1 MFALLKYE
9 RGTIRIEGDVH
20 IPFAKWD
27 GRSNC
32 YRALAYKYRD
42 IVDYLKSS
50 GVEFEDHVIDNVIP
64 CPYFEAEIELRDYQA
79 EAVKRWMVDKRG
91 VVVLPTGAGKT
102 YIALDVIRRLSVSTL
117 VVVPTLALVDQWK
130 DKLSILFGNLYVGE
144 FTGRRKDIKPIT
156 VTTYDSAYINAEIL
170 GDKFLMIVFDEV
182 HHLPA
187 ESYRQIA
194 EMSIAP
200 YRLGLT
206 AIYEREDGLHIL
218 LPDLVGGIVYEL
230 KPKDLAGKHLAN
242 YVVERIKVP
251 LTEKEKEL
259 YDLRAKKFR
268 DYIASRKIRLKDIED
283 FRQLVMM
290 TGIDREAYEALR
302 SWEEARK
309 IAFNSKNKLKVL
321 KELLEKHKG
330 DKIIIFTRYNDLVY
344 TISKIFLIPAI
355 THKTD
360 AKERKYI
367 LDGFKTGKFK
377 AIVSSQVLDE
387 GIDVPDANV
396 GIIVSGTG
404 SSREFIQR
412 LGRILRPA
420 EGKDVA
426 ILYELISK
434 DTGEVKV
441 SRRRR
446 KAEI

>member
-1 MFALLKYE
+1 MFAVLKYE
-9 RGTIRIEGDVH
+9 RGTIRIEGNVH
-20 IPFAKWD
+20 IPLAKWD
-27 GRSNC
+27 DRLRC

-42 IVDYLKSS
+42 IVDYLKNSRID
-50 GVEFEDHVIDNVIP
+50 FEDHVQDNVIP
-64 CPYFEAEIELRDYQA
+64 CPYYFDAEIELRDYQA
-79 EAVKRWMVDKRG
+79 EAVKRWMTGKRG
-91 VVVLPTGAGKT
+91 VIVLPTGAGKT
-102 YIALDVIRRLSVSTL
+102 YVALDVIRRLSVSTL
-117 VVVPTLALVDQWK
+117 IVVPTLALVDQWK
-130 DKLSILFGNLYVGE
+130 EKLILFGEVGE
-144 FTGRRKDIKPIT
+144 FTGRRKELKPIT
-156 VTTYDSAYINAEIL
+156 VTTYDSAYVNAEFL
-170 GDKFLMIVFDEV
+170 GDKFLLLVFDEV

-187 ESYRQIA
+187 EAYRQIA

-206 AIYEREDGLHIL
+206 AVYEREDGLHAL
-218 LPDLVGGIVYEL
+218 LPDLVGGVVYEL

-259 YDLRAKKFR
+259 YDLKAKKFKE
-268 DYIASRKIRLKDIED
+268 YIVSRRLKLENVED

-290 TGIDREAYEALR
+290 TGLDREAYEALK
-302 SWEEARK
+302 SWEEARR

-344 TISKIFLIPAI
+344 SISRIFLIPAI

-367 LDGFKTGKFK
+367 LDGFKKGKFK

-396 GIIVSGTG
+396 AIIVSGTG

-412 LGRILRPA
+412 LGRILRPSK
-420 EGKDVA
+420 GKDTA

-446 KAEI
+446 VKIQ

>member
-1 MFALLKYE
+1 MFAVLKYE
-9 RGTIRIEGDVH
+9 RGTIRIEGNVH
-20 IPFAKWD
+20 IPLAKWD
-27 GRSNC
+27 DRSRC

-42 IVDYLKSS
+42 IVDYLKNSRID
-50 GVEFEDHVIDNVIP
+50 FEDHVQDNVIP
-64 CPYFEAEIELRDYQA
+64 CPYYFDAEIELRDYQA
-79 EAVKRWMVDKRG
+79 EAVKRWMTGKRG

-102 YIALDVIRRLSVSTL
+102 YVALDVIRRLSVSTL
-117 VVVPTLALVDQWK
+117 IVVPTLALVDQWK
-130 DKLSILFGNLYVGE
+130 EKLILFGEVGE
-144 FTGRRKDIKPIT
+144 FTGRRKELKPIT
-156 VTTYDSAYINAEIL
+156 VTTYDSAYVNAEFL
-170 GDKFLMIVFDEV
+170 GDKFLLLVFDEV

-187 ESYRQIA
+187 EAYRQIA

-206 AIYEREDGLHIL
+206 AVYEREDGLHAL
-218 LPDLVGGIVYEL
+218 LPDLVGGVVYEL

-259 YDLRAKKFR
+259 YDLKAKKFKE
-268 DYIASRKIRLKDIED
+268 YIVSRRLKLENVED

-290 TGIDREAYEALR
+290 TGLDREAYEALK
-302 SWEEARK
+302 SWEEARR

-344 TISKIFLIPAI
+344 SISRIFLIPAI

-367 LDGFKTGKFK
+367 LDGFKKGKFK

-396 GIIVSGTG
+396 AIIVSGTG

-412 LGRILRPA
+412 LGRILRPSK
-420 EGKDVA
+420 GKDTA

-446 KAEI
+446 VKIR

>member
-27 GRSNC
+27 SRSNC

-50 GVEFEDHVIDNVIP
+50 GVEFEDHVTDNVIP

-79 EAVKRWMVDKRG
+79 EAVERWMVDKRG
-91 VVVLPTGAGKT
+91 VVILPTGAGKT
-102 YIALDVIRRLSVSTL
+102 YIALDVMRRLSVSTL

>member
-1 MFALLKYE
+1 VFAVLKYE
-9 RGTIRIEGDVH
+9 RGTIRIEGNVH
-20 IPFAKWD
+20 VPLAKWD
-27 GRSNC
+27 DRSRC

-42 IVDYLKSS
+42 IVDYLKNSRID
-50 GVEFEDHVIDNVIP
+50 FEDHVQDNVIP
-64 CPYFEAEIELRDYQA
+64 CPYYFDAEIELRDYQA
-79 EAVKRWMVDKRG
+79 EAVKRWMTGKRG
-91 VVVLPTGAGKT
+91 VIVLPTGAGKT
-102 YIALDVIRRLSVSTL
+102 YVALDVIRRLSVSTL
-117 VVVPTLALVDQWK
+117 IVVPTLALVDQWK
-130 DKLSILFGNLYVGE
+130 EKLILFGEVGE
-144 FTGRRKDIKPIT
+144 FTGRRKELKPIT
-156 VTTYDSAYINAEIL
+156 VTTYDSAYVNAEFL
-170 GDKFLMIVFDEV
+170 GDKFLLLVFDEV

-187 ESYRQIA
+187 EAYRQIA

-206 AIYEREDGLHIL
+206 AVYEREDGLHAL
-218 LPDLVGGIVYEL
+218 LPDLVGGVVYEL

-259 YDLRAKKFR
+259 YDLKAKKFKE
-268 DYIASRKIRLKDIED
+268 YIVLRRLKLENVED

-290 TGIDREAYEALR
+290 TGLDREAYEALK
-302 SWEEARK
+302 SWEEARR

-344 TISKIFLIPAI
+344 SISRIFLIPAI

-367 LDGFKTGKFK
+367 LDGFKKGKFK

-396 GIIVSGTG
+396 AIIVSGTG

-412 LGRILRPA
+412 LGRILRPSK
-420 EGKDVA
+420 GKDTA

-446 KAEI
+446 VKIR

>member
-1 MFALLKYE
+1 MFAVLKYE
-9 RGTIRIEGDVH
+9 KGTIRIEGNVH
-20 IPFAKWD
+20 IPLAKWD
-27 GRSNC
+27 DRSRC

-42 IVDYLKSS
+42 IVDYLKNSRID
-50 GVEFEDHVIDNVIP
+50 FEDHVQDNVIP
-64 CPYFEAEIELRDYQA
+64 CPYYFDAEIELRDYQA
-79 EAVKRWMVDKRG
+79 EAVKRWMTGKRG

-102 YIALDVIRRLSVSTL
+102 YVALDVIRRLSVSTL
-117 VVVPTLALVDQWK
+117 IVVPTLALVDQWK
-130 DKLSILFGNLYVGE
+130 EKLILFGEVGE
-144 FTGRRKDIKPIT
+144 FTGRRKELKPIT
-156 VTTYDSAYINAEIL
+156 VTTYDSAYVNAEFL
-170 GDKFLMIVFDEV
+170 GDKFLLLVFDEV

-187 ESYRQIA
+187 EAYRQIA

-206 AIYEREDGLHIL
+206 AVYEREDGLHAL
-218 LPDLVGGIVYEL
+218 LPDLVGGVVYEL

-259 YDLRAKKFR
+259 YDLKAKKFKE
-268 DYIASRKIRLKDIED
+268 YIVSRRLKLENVED

-290 TGIDREAYEALR
+290 TGLDREAYEALK
-302 SWEEARK
+302 SWEEARR

-344 TISKIFLIPAI
+344 SISRIFLIPAI

-367 LDGFKTGKFK
+367 LDGFKKGKFK

-396 GIIVSGTG
+396 AIIVSGTG

-412 LGRILRPA
+412 LGRILRPSK
-420 EGKDVA
+420 GKDTA

-446 KAEI
+446 VKIR

>member
-1 MFALLKYE
+1 MFAVLKYE
-9 RGTIRIEGDVH
+9 KGTIRIEGNVH
-20 IPFAKWD
+20 IPIAKWD
-27 GRSNC
+27 DRSRC

-42 IVDYLKSS
+42 IVDYLKNSRID
-50 GVEFEDHVIDNVIP
+50 FEDHVQDNVIP
-64 CPYFEAEIELRDYQA
+64 CPYYFDAEIELRDYQA
-79 EAVKRWMVDKRG
+79 EAVKRWMTGKRG

-102 YIALDVIRRLSVSTL
+102 YVALDVIRRLSVSTL
-117 VVVPTLALVDQWK
+117 IVVPTLALVDQWK
-130 DKLSILFGNLYVGE
+130 EKLILFGDVGE
-144 FTGRRKDIKPIT
+144 FTGRRKELKPIT
-156 VTTYDSAYINAEIL
+156 VTTYDSAYVNAEFL
-170 GDKFLMIVFDEV
+170 GDKFLLLVFDEV

-187 ESYRQIA
+187 EAFRQIA

-206 AIYEREDGLHIL
+206 AVYEREDGLHAL
-218 LPDLVGGIVYEL
+218 LPDLVGGVVYEL

-259 YDLRAKKFR
+259 YDLKAKKFKE
-268 DYIASRKIRLKDIED
+268 YIVSRRLKLENVED

-290 TGIDREAYEALR
+290 TGLDREAYEALK
-302 SWEEARK
+302 SWEEARR

-344 TISKIFLIPAI
+344 SISRIFLIPAI

-367 LDGFKTGKFK
+367 LDGFKKGKFK

-396 GIIVSGTG
+396 AIIVSGTG

-412 LGRILRPA
+412 LGRILRPSK
-420 EGKDVA
+420 GKDTA
-426 ILYELISK
+426 ILYELVSK

-446 KAEI
+446 VKIR

>member
-1 MFALLKYE
+1 MFAVLKYE
-9 RGTIRIEGDVH
+9 RGTIRIEGNVH
-20 IPFAKWD
+20 IPLAKWD
-27 GRSNC
+27 DRSRC

-42 IVDYLKSS
+42 IVDYLKNSRID
-50 GVEFEDHVIDNVIP
+50 FEDHVQDNVIP
-64 CPYFEAEIELRDYQA
+64 CPYYFDAEIELRDYQA
-79 EAVKRWMVDKRG
+79 EAVKRWMTGKRG

-102 YIALDVIRRLSVSTL
+102 YVALDVIRRLSVSTL
-117 VVVPTLALVDQWK
+117 IVVPTLALVDQWK
-130 DKLSILFGNLYVGE
+130 EKLILFGDVGE
-144 FTGRRKDIKPIT
+144 FTGRRKELKPIT
-156 VTTYDSAYINAEIL
+156 VTTYDSAYVNAEFL
-170 GDKFLMIVFDEV
+170 GDKFLLLVFDEV

-187 ESYRQIA
+187 EAYRQIA

-206 AIYEREDGLHIL
+206 AVYEREDGLHAL
-218 LPDLVGGIVYEL
+218 LPDLVGGVVYEL

-259 YDLRAKKFR
+259 YDLKAKKFKE
-268 DYIASRKIRLKDIED
+268 YIVSRRLKLENVED

-290 TGIDREAYEALR
+290 TGLDREAYEALK
-302 SWEEARK
+302 SWEEARR

-344 TISKIFLIPAI
+344 SISRIFLIPAI

-367 LDGFKTGKFK
+367 LDGFKKGKFK

-396 GIIVSGTG
+396 AIIVSGTG

-412 LGRILRPA
+412 LGRILRPSK
-420 EGKDVA
+420 GKDTA

-446 KAEI
+446 VKIR

>member
-1 MFALLKYE
+1 
-9 RGTIRIEGDVH
+9 
-20 IPFAKWD
+20 
-27 GRSNC
+27 
-32 YRALAYKYRD
+32 
-42 IVDYLKSS
+42 
-50 GVEFEDHVIDNVIP
+50 
-64 CPYFEAEIELRDYQA
+64 
-79 EAVKRWMVDKRG
+79 
-91 VVVLPTGAGKT
+91 
-102 YIALDVIRRLSVSTL
+102 
-117 VVVPTLALVDQWK
+117 
-130 DKLSILFGNLYVGE
+130 
-144 FTGRRKDIKPIT
+144 
-156 VTTYDSAYINAEIL
+156 
-170 GDKFLMIVFDEV
+170 
-182 HHLPA
+182 
-187 ESYRQIA
+187 
-194 EMSIAP
+194 
-200 YRLGLT
+200 
-206 AIYEREDGLHIL
+206 
-218 LPDLVGGIVYEL
+218 LVGGVVYEL

-259 YDLRAKKFR
+259 YDLKAKKFKE
-268 DYIASRKIRLKDIED
+268 YIVSRRLKLENVED

-290 TGIDREAYEALR
+290 TGLDREAYEALK
-302 SWEEARK
+302 SWEEARR

-344 TISKIFLIPAI
+344 SISRIFLIPAI

-367 LDGFKTGKFK
+367 LDGFKKGKFK

-396 GIIVSGTG
+396 AIIVSGTG

-412 LGRILRPA
+412 LGRILRPSK
-420 EGKDVA
+420 GKDTA

-446 KAEI
+446 VKIR

>member
-1 MFALLKYE
+1 MFAVLKYE
-9 RGTIRIEGDVH
+9 RGTIRIEGNVH
-20 IPFAKWD
+20 IPLAKWD
-27 GRSNC
+27 DRSRC
-32 YRALAYKYRD
+32 YRALAYKYMD
-42 IVDYLKSS
+42 IVDYLKNSRID
-50 GVEFEDHVIDNVIP
+50 FEDHVQDNVIP
-64 CPYFEAEIELRDYQA
+64 CPYYFDAEIELRDYQA
-79 EAVKRWMVDKRG
+79 EAVKRWMTGKRG

-102 YIALDVIRRLSVSTL
+102 YVALDVIRRLSVSTL
-117 VVVPTLALVDQWK
+117 IVVPTLALVDQWK
-130 DKLSILFGNLYVGE
+130 EKLILFGEVGE
-144 FTGRRKDIKPIT
+144 FTGRRKELKPIT
-156 VTTYDSAYINAEIL
+156 VTTYDSAYVNAEFL
-170 GDKFLMIVFDEV
+170 GDKFLLLVFDEV

-187 ESYRQIA
+187 EAYRQIA

-206 AIYEREDGLHIL
+206 AVYEREDGLHAL
-218 LPDLVGGIVYEL
+218 LPDLVGGVVYEL

-259 YDLRAKKFR
+259 YDLKAKKFKE
-268 DYIASRKIRLKDIED
+268 YIVLRRLKLENVED

-290 TGIDREAYEALR
+290 TGLDREAYEALK
-302 SWEEARK
+302 SWEEARR

-344 TISKIFLIPAI
+344 SISRIFLIPAI

-367 LDGFKTGKFK
+367 LDGFKKGKFK

-396 GIIVSGTG
+396 AIIVSGTG

-412 LGRILRPA
+412 LGRILRPSK
-420 EGKDVA
+420 GKDTA

-446 KAEI
+446 VKIR

>member
-1 MFALLKYE
+1 MFAQLKYE
-9 RGTIRIEGDVH
+9 RGTVRIEGDVH

-27 GRSNC
+27 SRSNC

-42 IVDYLKSS
+42 ILNYLKDS
-50 GVEFEDHVIDNVIP
+50 GVEIEDHVRDNVIP
-64 CPYFEAEIELRDYQA
+64 CPYFEAEVELRDYQA
-79 EAVKRWMVDKRG
+79 EAVERWMIDKRG
-91 VVVLPTGAGKT
+91 VIVLPTGAGKT
-102 YIALDVIRRLSVSTL
+102 YVALDVIRRLSVSTL

-130 DKLSILFGNLYVGE
+130 DKLSILFGEVGE
-144 FTGRRKDIKPIT
+144 FTGRRKEIKPIT

-170 GDKFLMIVFDEV
+170 GDKFLLIVFDEV

-206 AIYEREDGLHIL
+206 AVYEREDGLHTL

-242 YVVERIKVP
+242 YVVEKIKVP
-251 LTEKEKEL
+251 LTEKEKKL
-259 YDLRAKKFR
+259 YDLKAKKFR
-268 DYIASRKIRLKDIED
+268 DYAKRIRLKDIED

-302 SWEEARK
+302 SWEEARR
-309 IAFNSKNKLKVL
+309 IAFNSKNKLRIL
-321 KELLEKHKG
+321 KELLERHKG

-360 AKERKYI
+360 AKERRKI
-367 LDGFKTGKFK
+367 LNGFKVGRFR

-387 GIDVPDANV
+387 GIDVPDANI

-434 DTGEVKV
+434 DTSEVKV
-441 SRRRR
+441 SKRRDIT
-446 KAEI
+446 KKFD

>member
-1 MFALLKYE
+1 MFAVLKYE
-9 RGTIRIEGDVH
+9 RGTIRIEGNVH
-20 IPFAKWD
+20 IPLAKWD
-27 GRSNC
+27 DRSRC

-42 IVDYLKSS
+42 IVDYLKNSRID
-50 GVEFEDHVIDNVIP
+50 FEDHVQDNVIP
-64 CPYFEAEIELRDYQA
+64 CPYYFDAEIELRDYQA
-79 EAVKRWMVDKRG
+79 EAVKRWMTGKRG
-91 VVVLPTGAGKT
+91 VIVLPTGAGKT
-102 YIALDVIRRLSVSTL
+102 YVALDVIRRLSVSTL
-117 VVVPTLALVDQWK
+117 IVVPTLALVDQWK
-130 DKLSILFGNLYVGE
+130 EKLILFGEVGE
-144 FTGRRKDIKPIT
+144 FTGRRKELKPIT
-156 VTTYDSAYINAEIL
+156 VTTYDSAYVNAEFL
-170 GDKFLMIVFDEV
+170 GDKFLLLVFDEV

-187 ESYRQIA
+187 EAYRQIA

-206 AIYEREDGLHIL
+206 AVYEREDGLHAL
-218 LPDLVGGIVYEL
+218 LPDLVGGVVYEL

-259 YDLRAKKFR
+259 YDLKAKKFKE
-268 DYIASRKIRLKDIED
+268 YIVSRRLKLENVED

-290 TGIDREAYEALR
+290 TGLDREAYEALK
-302 SWEEARK
+302 SWEEARR

-344 TISKIFLIPAI
+344 SISRIFLIPAI

-367 LDGFKTGKFK
+367 LDGFKKGKFK

-396 GIIVSGTG
+396 AIIVSGTG

-412 LGRILRPA
+412 LGRILRPSK
-420 EGKDVA
+420 GKDTA

-446 KAEI
+446 VKIR

>member
-1 MFALLKYE
+1 MFAVLKYE
-9 RGTIRIEGDVH
+9 RGTIRIEGNVH
-20 IPFAKWD
+20 IPLAKWD
-27 GRSNC
+27 DRSRC

-42 IVDYLKSS
+42 IVDYLKNSRID
-50 GVEFEDHVIDNVIP
+50 FEDHVQDNVIP
-64 CPYFEAEIELRDYQA
+64 CPYYFDAEIELRDYQA
-79 EAVKRWMVDKRG
+79 EAVKRWMTGKRG

-102 YIALDVIRRLSVSTL
+102 YVALDVIRRLSVSTL
-117 VVVPTLALVDQWK
+117 IVVPTLALVDQWK
-130 DKLSILFGNLYVGE
+130 EKLILFGEVGE
-144 FTGRRKDIKPIT
+144 FTGRRKELKPIT
-156 VTTYDSAYINAEIL
+156 VTTYDSAYVNAEFL
-170 GDKFLMIVFDEV
+170 GDKFLLLVFDEV

-187 ESYRQIA
+187 EAYRQIA

-206 AIYEREDGLHIL
+206 AVYEREDGLHAL
-218 LPDLVGGIVYEL
+218 LPDLVGGVVYEL

-259 YDLRAKKFR
+259 YDLKAKKFKE
-268 DYIASRKIRLKDIED
+268 YIVLRRLKLENVED

-290 TGIDREAYEALR
+290 TGLDREAYEALK
-302 SWEEARK
+302 SWEEARR

-344 TISKIFLIPAI
+344 SISRIFLIPAI

-367 LDGFKTGKFK
+367 LDGFKKGKFK

-396 GIIVSGTG
+396 AIIVSGTG

-412 LGRILRPA
+412 LGRILRPSK
-420 EGKDVA
+420 GKDTA

-446 KAEI
+446 VKIQ

>member
-1 MFALLKYE
+1 MFAVLKYE
-9 RGTIRIEGDVH
+9 RGTIRIEGNVH
-20 IPFAKWD
+20 VPLAKWD
-27 GRSNC
+27 DRSRC

-42 IVDYLKSS
+42 IVDYLKNSRID
-50 GVEFEDHVIDNVIP
+50 FEDHVQDNVIP
-64 CPYFEAEIELRDYQA
+64 CPYYFDAEIELRDYQA
-79 EAVKRWMVDKRG
+79 EAVKRWMTGKRG
-91 VVVLPTGAGKT
+91 VIVLPTGAGKT
-102 YIALDVIRRLSVSTL
+102 YVALDVIRRLSVSTL
-117 VVVPTLALVDQWK
+117 IVVPTLALVDQWK
-130 DKLSILFGNLYVGE
+130 EKLILFGEVGE
-144 FTGRRKDIKPIT
+144 FTGRRKELKPIT
-156 VTTYDSAYINAEIL
+156 VTTYDSAYVNAEFL
-170 GDKFLMIVFDEV
+170 GDKFLLLVFDEV

-187 ESYRQIA
+187 EAYRQIA

-206 AIYEREDGLHIL
+206 AVYEREDGLHAL
-218 LPDLVGGIVYEL
+218 LPDLVGGVVYEL

-259 YDLRAKKFR
+259 YDLKAKKFKE
-268 DYIASRKIRLKDIED
+268 YIVSRRLKLENVED

-290 TGIDREAYEALR
+290 TGLDREAYEALK
-302 SWEEARK
+302 SWEEARR

-344 TISKIFLIPAI
+344 SISRIFLIPAI

-367 LDGFKTGKFK
+367 LDGFKKGKFK

-396 GIIVSGTG
+396 AIIVSGTG

-412 LGRILRPA
+412 LGRILRPSK
-420 EGKDVA
+420 GKDTA

-446 KAEI
+446 VKIR

>member
-1 MFALLKYE
+1 MFAVLKYE
-9 RGTIRIEGDVH
+9 KGTIRIEGNVH
-20 IPFAKWD
+20 IPLAKWD
-27 GRSNC
+27 DRSRC

-42 IVDYLKSS
+42 IVDYLKNSRIA
-50 GVEFEDHVIDNVIP
+50 FEDHVQDNVIP
-64 CPYFEAEIELRDYQA
+64 CPYYFDAEIELRDYQA
-79 EAVKRWMVDKRG
+79 EAVKRWMTGKRG

-102 YIALDVIRRLSVSTL
+102 YVALDVIRRLSVSTL
-117 VVVPTLALVDQWK
+117 IVVPTLALVDQWK
-130 DKLSILFGNLYVGE
+130 EKLILFGDVGE
-144 FTGRRKDIKPIT
+144 FTGRRKELKPIT
-156 VTTYDSAYINAEIL
+156 VTTYDSAYVNAEFL
-170 GDKFLMIVFDEV
+170 GDKFLLLVFDEV

-187 ESYRQIA
+187 EAYRQIA

-206 AIYEREDGLHIL
+206 AVYEREDGLHAL
-218 LPDLVGGIVYEL
+218 LPDLVGGVVYEL

-259 YDLRAKKFR
+259 YDLKAKKFKE
-268 DYIASRKIRLKDIED
+268 YIVLRRLKLENVED

-290 TGIDREAYEALR
+290 TGLDREAYEALK
-302 SWEEARK
+302 SWEEARR

-344 TISKIFLIPAI
+344 SISRIFLIPAI

-367 LDGFKTGKFK
+367 LDGFKKGKFK

-396 GIIVSGTG
+396 AIIVSGTG
-404 SSREFIQR
+404 STREFIQR
-412 LGRILRPA
+412 LGRILRPSK
-420 EGKDVA
+420 GKDTA

-446 KAEI
+446 VKIR

>member
-1 MFALLKYE
+1 MFAVLKYE
-9 RGTIRIEGDVH
+9 RGTIRIEGNVH
-20 IPFAKWD
+20 IPLAKWD
-27 GRSNC
+27 DRSRC

-42 IVDYLKSS
+42 IVDYLKNSRIA
-50 GVEFEDHVIDNVIP
+50 FEDHVQDNVIP
-64 CPYFEAEIELRDYQA
+64 CPYYFDAEIELRDYQA
-79 EAVKRWMVDKRG
+79 EAVKRWMTGKRG

-102 YIALDVIRRLSVSTL
+102 YVALDVIRRLSVSTL
-117 VVVPTLALVDQWK
+117 IVVPTLALVDQWK
-130 DKLSILFGNLYVGE
+130 EKLILFGDVGE
-144 FTGRRKDIKPIT
+144 FTGRRKELKPIT
-156 VTTYDSAYINAEIL
+156 VTTYDSAYVNAEFL
-170 GDKFLMIVFDEV
+170 GDKFLLLVFDEV

-187 ESYRQIA
+187 EAYRQIA

-206 AIYEREDGLHIL
+206 AVYEREDGLHAL
-218 LPDLVGGIVYEL
+218 LPDLVGGVVYEL

-259 YDLRAKKFR
+259 YDLKAKKFKE
-268 DYIASRKIRLKDIED
+268 YIVSRRLKLENVED

-290 TGIDREAYEALR
+290 TGLDREAYEALK
-302 SWEEARK
+302 SWEEARR

-344 TISKIFLIPAI
+344 SISRIFLIPAI

-367 LDGFKTGKFK
+367 LDGFKKGKFK

-396 GIIVSGTG
+396 AIIVSGTG

-412 LGRILRPA
+412 LGRILRPSK
-420 EGKDVA
+420 GKDTA

-446 KAEI
+446 VKIR

>member
-1 MFALLKYE
+1 VFAVLKYE
-9 RGTIRIEGDVH
+9 RGTIRIEGNVH
-20 IPFAKWD
+20 VPLAKWD
-27 GRSNC
+27 DRSRC

-42 IVDYLKSS
+42 IVDYLKNSRID
-50 GVEFEDHVIDNVIP
+50 FEDHVQDNVIP
-64 CPYFEAEIELRDYQA
+64 CPYYFDAEIELRDYQA
-79 EAVKRWMVDKRG
+79 EAVKRWMTGKRG

-102 YIALDVIRRLSVSTL
+102 YVALDVIRRLSVSTL
-117 VVVPTLALVDQWK
+117 IVVPTLALVDQWK
-130 DKLSILFGNLYVGE
+130 EKLILFGEVGE
-144 FTGRRKDIKPIT
+144 FTGRRKELKPIT
-156 VTTYDSAYINAEIL
+156 VTTYDSAYVNAEFL
-170 GDKFLMIVFDEV
+170 GDKFLLLVFDEV

-187 ESYRQIA
+187 EAYRQIA

-206 AIYEREDGLHIL
+206 AVYEREDGLHAL
-218 LPDLVGGIVYEL
+218 LPDLVGGVVYEL

-259 YDLRAKKFR
+259 YDLKAKKFKE
-268 DYIASRKIRLKDIED
+268 YIVSRRLKLENVED

-290 TGIDREAYEALR
+290 TGLDREAYEALK
-302 SWEEARK
+302 SWEEARR

-344 TISKIFLIPAI
+344 SISRIFLIPAI

-367 LDGFKTGKFK
+367 LDGFKKGKFK

-396 GIIVSGTG
+396 AIIVSGTG

-412 LGRILRPA
+412 LGRILRPSK
-420 EGKDVA
+420 GKDTA

-446 KAEI
+446 VKIR